1 MLCITLVKYQRLF
14 FLGDVME
21 TRLRVHYN
29 YFIDKIIYQLLIM
42 QNSLKRDLKS
52 NLDNFNLNFKKKL
65 DSEYQKVNE
74 KMMILIKVMM
84 KFFKKNKC
92 DGYIFR

>member
-1 MLCITLVKYQRLF
+1 
-14 FLGDVME
+14 ME

-52 NLDNFNLNFKKKL
+52 NLDNFNLNFKK
-65 DSEYQKVNE
+65 
-74 KMMILIKVMM
+74 IR
-84 KFFKKNKC
+84 
-92 DGYIFR
+92 FRNIRK